1 MSSLS
6 EPKSEPQPQ
15 KPLWQRLSITL
26 NLNDIP
32 RLLRA
37 TDFWAGIIVRLATF
51 FAFYMFLNVA
61 GDLTDMNELVFK
73 GMVNL
78 LHGVNPYGQTYLL
91 STFAGSYTQDY
102 FNYPPF
108 AILFHLPTALWLG
121 PHSIGTMD
129 FMPAFFLLHW
139 FFDFVTFYRLWQN
152 EHRVISK
159 VIWMNPFFVFVN
171 VITFMSLPLMLLTL
185 MLINLD
191 KPVRSGA
198 YAVLVAAT
206 YQMGAVFI
214 PFILIYHWKAGQLR
228 WSFLGMLPF
237 LLITLLF
244 FFWNPIL
251 FVRDL
256 LVMQVGRPHINWLD
270 NNSLSPYYNRYYPL
284 GFLFMGSIPSWV
296 FNIGIGLGLPPPLSP
311 QIAYVMMLMVMVFAI
326 FGLVYFI
333 KNLNWAQAIL
343 IPGLLLAFFIASTAE
358 GLAHYWVLCITLP
371 FLFWRHRDSLY
382 AAENTQDSLN
392 RTTTVSNREGT
403 S

>member
-1 MSSLS
+1 
-6 EPKSEPQPQ
+6 
-15 KPLWQRLSITL
+15 
-26 NLNDIP
+26 
-32 RLLRA
+32 
-37 TDFWAGIIVRLATF
+37 
-51 FAFYMFLNVA
+51 MFLNVA

-73 GMVNL
+73 GMANL
-78 LHGVNPYGQTYLL
+78 LQGINPYGQNYLL
-91 STFAGSYTQDY
+91 NTFAGSYTQDY

-121 PHSIGTMD
+121 LHSIGTMD

-139 FFDFVTFYRLWQN
+139 FFDFITFYRLWQN

-159 VIWMNPFFVFVN
+159 IIWINPFFVFVN

-198 YAVLVAAT
+198 YAVLLATT

-214 PFILIYHWKAGQLR
+214 PFLLIYHWKAGQLS
-228 WSFLGMLPF
+228 WSLLGMLPF
-237 LLITLLF
+237 LLISLLF

-270 NNSLSPYYNRYYPL
+270 SDSLSPYYNRYYPL
-284 GFLFMGSIPSWV
+284 AFLFMGSFPSWV
-296 FNIGIGLGLPPPLSP
+296 FNIGIGLGFSPPLSP

-333 KNLNWAQAIL
+333 RNPRWAQAIL

-358 GLAHYWVLCITLP
+358 GLAHYWVLCMTLP
-371 FLFWRHRDSLY
+371 FLFWRYRDSFRI
-382 AAENTQDSLN
+382 AEKIQDPSN
-392 RTTTVSNREGT
+392 RTTVIVSNREGT
-403 S
+403 P